1 MILVAEPRCCECGR
15 PQRVIEPFTGG
26 VCQQVR
32 CDGCGVYLRIGRV
45 AQGWTICTNNEARQ
59 QRTAPLPAV
68 VHRGRYSLSRV
79 LRTLL
84 RVLQPCEGLAPG
96 ESSFPQL
103 APPVAQ
109 AVEPQA
115 RPVEVSSVVVHGAAS
130 GVISKEPALPITHQT
145 TGMRAPEP
153 A

>member
-26 VCQQVR
+26 VCHQVR
-32 CDGCGVYLRIGRV
+32 CDACGVVLHVRRT
-45 AQGWTICTNNEARQ
+45 AEGWTICTITEAKQ

-68 VHRGRYSLSRV
+68 GRRHRYSLHRV

-84 RVLQPCEGLAPG
+84 RVLQPGEGLSPG

-103 APPVAQ
+103 APPVAE

-115 RPVEVSSVVVHGAAS
+115 RPVEVSSVVVHGAVSFESPHCNVAELIAAT
-130 GVISKEPALPITHQT
+130 GKRALGQ
-145 TGMRAPEP
+145 A
-153 A
+153 

>member
-15 PQRVIEPFTGG
+15 PQRVIEPFTDG

-45 AQGWTICTNNEARQ
+45 AQGWTICTNTEARQ

-68 VHRGRYSLSRV
+68 GRRHRYSLHRV

-103 APPVAQ
+103 PPPVVQ
-109 AVEPQA
+109 AIEPQA
-115 RPVEVSSVVVHGAAS
+115 RPVEVSSAVAHGSSSGSGFAEGLLPPANAA
-130 GVISKEPALPITHQT
+130 
-145 TGMRAPEP
+145 TGKRAPEP